1 MRISDWSSDVCSS
14 DLVTGG
20 GAPLAGATV
29 TWTDPSGATQKVPTT
44 SGGEAVLQGL
54 PDGRHTIKAYKEDF
68 LPQAVAVD
76 VVDGKGEVDIAL
88 PSGAIADAT
97 LEAREATPEE
107 LIAANIDPTD
117 SANRRIIRFATRFA
131 VQLDRKST

>member
-1 MRISDWSSDVCSS
+1 MKVTVFPDPDPYSGV
-14 DLVTGG
+14 LVNVTGG

-44 SGGEAVLQGL
+44 SGGEAVPQGL

-76 VVDGKGEVDIAL
+76 VVDGKEIGRA
-88 PSGAIADAT
+88 SC
-97 LEAREATPEE
+97 RERGWQ
-107 LIAANIDPTD
+107 DG
-117 SANRRIIRFATRFA
+117 
-131 VQLDRKST
+131 